1 MVEFLG
7 GLGVSI
13 YNAMK
18 VNVENQGAIA
28 LAKNP
33 VVHDRLKRIDIQ
45 YHFTR
50 GLVNAGRIGLDYVP
64 TREMLADLLTK
75 PLPRGRHEYL
85 ACGIGLVCSDSLCL
99 DRSTLSDGVRWKAC
113 GPCAMIRARTVA
125 RTVVF
130 F

>member
-18 VNVENQGAIA
+18 VKVENQGAIA

-33 VVHDRLKRIDIQ
+33 MIHDRLKRIDIQ

-50 GLVNAGRIGLDYVP
+50 GLVKAGRIGLDYVP
-64 TREMLADLLTK
+64 TREMLADLVSCLWH
-75 PLPRGRHEYL
+75 R
-85 ACGIGLVCSDSLCL
+85 AGLFRFLVSESLN
-99 DRSTLSDGVRWKAC
+99 S
-113 GPCAMIRARTVA
+113 
-125 RTVVF
+125 
-130 F
+130 